1 MSLSRFGE
9 CVVFGIPGTL
19 PVRDTKEEIVVFGER
34 LGRGNGVVGF
44 SGSVHCEGE
53 DVGREGFGDSCKEV

>member
-9 CVVFGIPGTL
+9 CAVVGVPGTL

-34 LGRGNGVVGF
+34 LPGRGDGVVGF
-44 SGSVHCEGE
+44 GGGVREGQ
-53 DVGREGFGDSCKEV
+53 DVGGEGLGNS

>member
-1 MSLSRFGE
+1 M
-9 CVVFGIPGTL
+9 PGTL

-53 DVGREGFGDSCKEV
+53 DVGREGLGDS

>member
-9 CVVFGIPGTL
+9 CVVVGIPSTL

-34 LGRGNGVVGF
+34 LPGRGNGVVGF

-53 DVGREGFGDSCKEV
+53 DVGREGLGDS